1 MSWLPPSQV
10 YGPPIPANTPMN
22 PDGTYGD
29 VPTAADF
36 AAGFVASPS
45 NEKIVEQTFNMR
57 CGASDA
63 LRVFGH
69 EDIDGQVVAQASC
82 DEPGGGVGT
91 VAVAGEHV
99 TRIEPDEPYDA
110 VTYGTVVSEEVLLD
124 GTDVVTV
131 YTAAWGNMRGVHT
144 CQIGEFFG
152 CRLVTKRPSWVPKPS
167 EDRNAQPQTRTV
179 PWPR

>member
-1 MSWLPPSQV
+1 MA
-10 YGPPIPANTPMN
+10 ANDTP
-22 PDGTYGD
+22 G
-29 VPTAADF
+29 
-36 AAGFVASPS
+36 
-45 NEKIVEQTFNMR
+45 NEKIVEQITHMR
-57 CGASDA
+57 CGAGFDP

-69 EDIDGQVVAQASC
+69 ENIDGRVVAQASVD
-82 DEPGGGVGT
+82 DEGDGVGT

-110 VTYGTVVSEEVLLD
+110 VVYGTVVSEEVLLD

-144 CQIGEFFG
+144 CQDGEGG

-167 EDRNAQPQTRTV
+167 EDRHAQPRTRTV

>member
-1 MSWLPPSQV
+1 MDVSA
-10 YGPPIPANTPMN
+10 PAHIGRT
-22 PDGTYGD
+22 
-29 VPTAADF
+29 
-36 AAGFVASPS
+36 
-45 NEKIVEQTFNMR
+45 
-57 CGASDA
+57 

-69 EDIDGQVVAQASC
+69 ESIDGKVVAQASY
-82 DEPGGGVGT
+82 DKSGGGVSTST

-110 VTYGTVVSEEVLLD
+110 VSYGTVVSEEVLLD
-124 GTDVVTV
+124 GTDEVTV
-131 YTAAWGNMRGVHT
+131 YTVAWGNMRGVHT

-167 EDRNAQPQTRTV
+167 EDRHAQPQTRTV